1 MYYENFEALCN
12 ERGVKP
18 GTVSKA
24 TGVST
29 ATLTNWKK
37 GNYTPK
43 SDKLKLIADYFG
55 VDVNYLLTGQHPEH
69 ESTSGK
75 KYYFSD
81 ETAETAQ
88 ELFENPALHALMD
101 AGRGVSPETLK
112 NLENILWEMKRTNP
126 DG

>member
-55 VDVNYLLTGQHPEH
+55 VDVNYILTGQHPEH

-88 ELFENPALHALMD
+88 ELFENPNLHALFD
-101 AGRGVSPETLK
+101 AVRDLDATKLTLFEK
-112 NLENILWEMKRTNP
+112 MAQEMKETNP